1 MSDILKNL
9 SILLVEDES
18 KMRNSLRN
26 TFEGIFKN
34 VYEAKDGVEGLKK
47 FKKYNPNLVL
57 TDILMPIEDGLEM
70 TRQIKQISPD
80 TPVVVLSGFSEK
92 AQLLGAIEAGVAKYF
107 IKPVD
112 MEEFKEAIKS
122 LMSAKL
128 SVSSVVEISGGYSFD
143 PLKRVLTHGEEEI
156 SLTKKELAFI
166 SLLVSRIDTLVLHE
180 EIKRYVWANDNSVS
194 DVAIRTFIKRIRDKI
209 GADVIKNIP
218 SLGYKIE
225 SKKE

>member
-1 MSDILKNL
+1 MRDILKNL

-26 TFEGIFKN
+26 AFEGIFKN

-47 FKKYNPNLVL
+47 FKKYNPNLVV

>member
-1 MSDILKNL
+1 MSDILKDL

-18 KMRNSLRN
+18 KMRNSLKN

-47 FKKYNPNLVL
+47 FKKYNPNLVV

-122 LMSAKL
+122 LMTAKL
-128 SVSSVVEISGGYSFD
+128 NVNNAIEISGGYSFD
-143 PLKRVLTHGEEEI
+143 PIKRVLNYGDKEI

-225 SKKE
+225 SKKD

>member
-47 FKKYNPNLVL
+47 FKKYNPNLVV

>member
-1 MSDILKNL
+1 MSDILKDL

-18 KMRNSLRN
+18 KMRNSLKN

-47 FKKYNPNLVL
+47 FKKYNPNLVV

-70 TRQIKQISPD
+70 TRQIKQISPY

-122 LMSAKL
+122 LMTAKL
-128 SVSSVVEISGGYSFD
+128 NVNNAIEISGGYSFD
-143 PLKRVLTHGEEEI
+143 PIKRVLNYGDKEI

-225 SKKE
+225 SKKD

>member
-1 MSDILKNL
+1 MSDILKDL

-18 KMRNSLRN
+18 KMRNSLKN
-26 TFEGIFKN
+26 TFDGIFKN

-47 FKKYNPNLVL
+47 FKKYNPNLVV

-122 LMSAKL
+122 LMTAKL
-128 SVSSVVEISGGYSFD
+128 NVNNAIEISGGYSFD
-143 PLKRVLTHGEEEI
+143 PIKRVLNYGDKEI

>member
-47 FKKYNPNLVL
+47 FKKYNPNLVV

-128 SVSSVVEISGGYSFD
+128 SVSGVVEISGGYSFD